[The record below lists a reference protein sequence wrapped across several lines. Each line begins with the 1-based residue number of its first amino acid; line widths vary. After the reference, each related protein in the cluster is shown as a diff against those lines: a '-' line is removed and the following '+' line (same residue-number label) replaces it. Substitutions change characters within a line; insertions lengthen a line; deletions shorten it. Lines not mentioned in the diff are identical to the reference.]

1 MKRSKPEIAGEK
13 GFTLVEIIITLVAAG
28 ILAIFYFHFMGT
40 AMDYSWRS
48 VELVAAE
55 AEAEGVMERI
65 IADYVD
71 FINQDP
77 DNALNNIKTG
87 SYGPLVTM
95 VYVTYDAAGNE
106 SEVTVGTSNY
116 LKVTVKLPAEDIS
129 TSVGNNLTT
138 LLTKSR
144 TAATDPI
151 VPF

>member
-1 MKRSKPEIAGEK
+1 MRLISNIIGEK
-13 GFTLVEIIITLVAAG
+13 GFTLVEIIVTLVAAG

-48 VELVAAE
+48 VELVAGE
-55 AEAEGVMERI
+55 AEAQGVMERI

-77 DNALNNIKTG
+77 DNALNDIKTG

-106 SEVTVGTSNY
+106 SEVTVGTSDY

-129 TSVGNNLTT
+129 TSIGNNLTT